1 MIIDILFKPRART
14 HQIAIALDDSESMI
28 DNESKKIAF
37 ESVALVSN
45 ALKTIE
51 IKKMGLYRFGAET
64 ETILNFGDE
73 MNDAVGGLL
82 VEKCT
87 FEQQST
93 NMVEM
98 LNYTLRYL
106 THLKN

>member
-1 MIIDILFKPRART
+1 
-14 HQIAIALDDSESMI
+14 MI

-93 NMVEM
+93 DMVEM

-106 THLKN
+106 THLNK